1 MSDTLV
7 QVKNVAKHYH
17 TPHGDVAV
25 LNGITFNLK
34 KGEIVAVTGASGVGK
49 STLLHIM
56 GGLDRPSGGE
66 IYFKEKPVFQMSERE
81 LAVFRNEKIGFVFQ
95 FHHLLPEFSAVE
107 NVAMPILI
115 RKTVS
120 RKDALNAAR
129 EILNEVGLSSR
140 LNHMPSQL
148 SGGEQ
153 QRVALARAM
162 VTSPALLLADEPTG
176 NLDTDTGRIVFE
188 VMCNLNRKFQV
199 TFVIATHDMDLARSS
214 QRILRLSAGSVVSDS
229 VVSVETGLH
238 ADMPGH

>member
-1 MSDTLV
+1 MSDVLV
-7 QVKNVAKHYH
+7 LLKNIAKHYH

-25 LNGITFNLK
+25 LNSISFSLK

-49 STLLHIM
+49 STLLHMM
-56 GGLDRPSGGE
+56 GGLDRPTAGE
-66 IYFKEKPVFQMSERE
+66 LFFNDKPVFQMSERE
-81 LAVFRNEKIGFVFQ
+81 LADFRNQKIGFVFQ
-95 FHHLLPEFSAVE
+95 FHHLLPEFSALE
-107 NVAMPILI
+107 NVAMPLLI
-115 RKTVS
+115 RKTVK
-120 RKDALNAAR
+120 RKEALDNAR
-129 EILNEVGLSSR
+129 EILKEVGLLER
-140 LNHMPSQL
+140 LHHMPTQL

-214 QRILRLSAGSVVSDS
+214 QRILRLSAGNVASDTM
-229 VVSVETGLH
+229 VSVETGLYT
-238 ADMPGH
+238 DMSGH